1 MGDTPTP
8 PARNLAPLHSP
19 EEGEEITLPQDISLR
34 LVSPKG
40 RAKAGTLFGYT
51 TCACDRGGTR
61 WPTGTAKSGRPGY
74 LTRSASST
82 GFGVAEFLEEAG
94 LGPGMTMVDYGC
106 GPGFVTLQ
114 AAKMLGPA
122 GKVYGLDIHEGM
134 VALARSRAAGA
145 GLANVTTLLNDGP
158 QAPLPD
164 SVADLVTCIL
174 VLHYKESPRER
185 QAVVSDI
192 ARLLKPG
199 GRVVVIQWADRVTY
213 EETLEMLTAAGL
225 ECEGPYSVVD
235 NRYRVSGV
243 KRR

>member
-1 MGDTPTP
+1 MAD
-8 PARNLAPLHSP
+8 RYS
-19 EEGEEITLPQDISLR
+19 EEW
-34 LVSPKG
+34 
-40 RAKAGTLFGYT
+40 KAGLLDPERKLHG
-51 TCACDRGGTR
+51 
-61 WPTGTAKSGRPGY
+61 
-74 LTRSASST
+74 L
-82 GFGVAEFLEEAG
+82 GVAEFLEDVG

-114 AAKMLGPA
+114 AAKMVGPA
-122 GKVYGLDIHEGM
+122 GKVYGLDIHAGM
-134 VALARSRAAGA
+134 VALARSRAAEA

-174 VLHYKESPRER
+174 VFHYKESLRET
-185 QAVVSDI
+185 QAIAADL

-199 GRVVVIQWADRVTY
+199 GRVVVIQWADRVPY

-235 NRYRVSGV
+235 NRYKLSGV
-243 KRR
+243 RAL

>member
-1 MGDTPTP
+1 MAD
-8 PARNLAPLHSP
+8 RYS
-19 EEGEEITLPQDISLR
+19 EEW
-34 LVSPKG
+34 
-40 RAKAGTLFGYT
+40 KAGLL
-51 TCACDRGGTR
+51 DPER
-61 WPTGTAKSGRPGY
+61 K
-74 LTRSASST
+74 LH

-174 VLHYKESPRER
+174 VLHYKESPPER